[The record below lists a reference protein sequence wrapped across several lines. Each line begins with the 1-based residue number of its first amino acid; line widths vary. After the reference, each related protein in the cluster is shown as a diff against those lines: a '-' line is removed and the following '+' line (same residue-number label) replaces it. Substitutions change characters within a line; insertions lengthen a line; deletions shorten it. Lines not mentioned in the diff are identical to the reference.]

1 VVERKSKA
9 RDNGERER
17 KNIVT
22 PQCPFLKFGGKKGV
36 VKMAP
41 CGIIMIIDFMTLS

>member
-17 KNIVT
+17 KNVVT
-22 PQCPFLKFGGKKGV
+22 PQCPFLKFGGEKKS
-36 VKMAP
+36 
-41 CGIIMIIDFMTLS
+41 C